1 MNYSNNS
8 SNSRTRY
15 SKTQKQGPS
24 SVSVILPKIMTLD
37 LGIQKGSYVM
47 ISQIGDEI
55 RIRKIQKKVD
65 EMYNYNQ
72 FNNNLSYKNYHG
84 SFRKDTI
91 DYNVGK
97 DRLEPGDKDSLTEYC
112 TDKFKHILENEDYI
126 HVFQIPKTFLKFFD
140 CSCKSEFEEKVL
152 IPILRKLC
160 IKYGLDFEQVQTKIF
175 ENECISY
182 EEDFN

>member
-1 MNYSNNS
+1 M
-8 SNSRTRY
+8 
-15 SKTQKQGPS
+15 
-24 SVSVILPKIMTLD
+24 
-37 LGIQKGSYVM
+37 
-47 ISQIGDEI
+47 EF

-97 DRLEPGDKDSLTEYC
+97 DRLEPWDKDSITEYC
-112 TDKFKHILENEDYI
+112 TDNFEHILENENYM
-126 HVFQIPKTFLKFFD
+126 HVFQISKTFLKFFD
-140 CSCKSEFEEKVL
+140 CGCKSEFEEKVL

-160 IKYGLDFEQVQTKIF
+160 VKYEQDFDKVQTKIF
-175 ENECISY
+175 ENDCISSKRI
-182 EEDFN
+182 FK